1 MKKRLLLLIVL
12 LNLTALHA
20 QIENRVFIKGQVSVD
35 SYMDAGDI
43 NIYNMSTTEGAA
55 TNKYGEFILKVGL
68 DDRLLVSSIQYQ
80 EFIVVVDEGVLKN
93 KTINIKISEAV
104 NELEEVTVRPYDL
117 SGNVQADVA
126 KIETVDAGRPE
137 LSSLEM
143 VNTYD
148 YKFRDDKNS
157 KVENISIDKGY
168 LTNGLNFANMFRAI
182 FTDKKD
188 SDDSTKEE
196 IDVAIRK
203 VYNDDF
209 FKRNLDIREENINE
223 FIYYTQENGLNQ
235 KMLEKGNELDL
246 IEFLIEKSKT
256 YKLQQQQK

>member
-12 LNLTALHA
+12 LNLSFVQA

-43 NIYNMSTTEGAA
+43 NIYNMNTTEGAA

-68 DDRLLVSSIQYQ
+68 NDRLMVSSVQYQ
-80 EFIVVVDEGVLKN
+80 KFIVMVDAGVVKN

-104 NELEEVTVRPYDL
+104 NQLEEVTLRPYDL
-117 SGNVQADVA
+117 SGNVQADVT
-126 KIETVDAGRPE
+126 KIKTVGIERSN

-148 YKFRDDKNS
+148 YKFRNDKNS
-157 KVENISIDKGY
+157 KVENIAMDKGY
-168 LTNGLNFANMFRAI
+168 LTNGLNFANIFRTI
-182 FTDKKD
+182 FNSK
-188 SDDSTKEE
+188 TKEG
-196 IDVAIRK
+196 DVNREDMDVMVRK

-209 FKRNLDIREENINE
+209 FKRNLDIKEENINE
-223 FIYYTQENGLNQ
+223 FIFYAQENGLEEH
-235 KMLEKGNELDL
+235 MLQKGNDLDL
-246 IEFLIEKSKT
+246 IEFLIEKSKA
-256 YKLQQQQK
+256 YKLQQQND

>member
-1 MKKRLLLLIVL
+1 MKKRFFLLLVL
-12 LNLTALHA
+12 LNLTFVQA

-43 NIYNMSTTEGAA
+43 NIYNMNTAEGAA
-55 TNKYGEFILKVGL
+55 TNKYGEFIIKVGL
-68 DDRLLVSSIQYQ
+68 NDRLMVSSIQYQ
-80 EFIVVVDEGVLKN
+80 EFMVVVDEGVLKN

-104 NELEEVTVRPYDL
+104 NELDEVTVKPYDL

-126 KIETVDAGRPE
+126 KIKTVDAARPG
-137 LSSLEM
+137 LSSVEM

-157 KVENISIDKGY
+157 QVENTAIDKGY

-182 FTDKKD
+182 FN
-188 SDDSTKEE
+188 TKSKVGDTHTEE

-209 FKRNLDIREENINE
+209 FKRNLDIKEENIND
-223 FIYYTQENGLNQ
+223 FIFYAQENGLQ
-235 KMLEKGNELDL
+235 PTMLEKGNELDL
-246 IEFLIEKSKT
+246 IEFLIEKSRA
-256 YKLQQQQK
+256 YKLQQQEK